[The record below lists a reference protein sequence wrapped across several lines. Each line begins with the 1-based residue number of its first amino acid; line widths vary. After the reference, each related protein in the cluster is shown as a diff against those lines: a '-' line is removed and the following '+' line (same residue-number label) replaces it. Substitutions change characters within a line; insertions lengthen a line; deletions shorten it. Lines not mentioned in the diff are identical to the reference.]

1 MIRSGLLVMITSRRV
16 AEVGVT
22 RVGVFIICVS
32 LLLAI
37 IRDSLLLGRRRLSLR
52 SPNKKNVFLRIIN
65 ALNVSSM

>member
-1 MIRSGLLVMITSRRV
+1 MTRSGLLVMITSKRV

-22 RVGVFIICVS
+22 RMGVFIICVS